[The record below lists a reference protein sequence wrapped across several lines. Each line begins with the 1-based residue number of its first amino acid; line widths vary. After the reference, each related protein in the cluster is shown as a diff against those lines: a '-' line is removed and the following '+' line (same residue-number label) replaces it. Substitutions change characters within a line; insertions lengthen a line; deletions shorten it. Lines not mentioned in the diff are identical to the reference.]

1 MAYYKRRGRED
12 SEVVRV
18 RIPREGEIFGMVEDM
33 LGGGRFRINCKDGKT
48 RICRVSGKF
57 KRRQWIRPG
66 DIVLVKPWVVQEDE
80 RGDVIWKYRRAEV
93 EWLRKKGLIENL
105 G

>member
-1 MAYYKRRGRED
+1 MAYKKRESSGTEI
-12 SEVVRV
+12 VRV
-18 RIPREGEIFGMVEDM
+18 RMPREGEVLGIVEDM
-33 LGGGRFRINCKDGKT
+33 LGGGRFRVNCKDGKT
-48 RICRVSGKF
+48 RVCRVSGKF

-66 DIVLVKPWVVQEDE
+66 DIVLIHPWEVQEDE

-93 EWLRKKGLIENL
+93 EWLRKRGIMENL